1 MRMRCFEGE
10 MRQFKVELSRRLETC
25 GARVKH
31 EYEDNCGGKFSGEYE
46 GELKDGLPDG
56 MGRWVKENGK
66 MKVEGEWREGRLNG
80 KAVHTE
86 SSGRSE
92 CEKREGKLEGKWIWY
107 GSMGTRE
114 EAEMQDG

>member
-25 GARVKH
+25 GPRVKH
-31 EYEDNCGGKFSGEYE
+31 EYEDNCG
-46 GELKDGLPDG
+46 DGLPDG